1 MCHAHKRG
9 NDNTIYSVAT
19 DGWIDMDGHGWT
31 WMDMDGH
38 GWTWM
43 DMDKA

>member
-1 MCHAHKRG
+1 MEQDQRK
-9 NDNTIYSVAT
+9 
-19 DGWIDMDGHGWT
+19 DGHGWT